1 MQYTQIMIEEM
12 KSYLETKGF
21 KELEDQGGST
31 KEYVFEKILNPGYLP
46 KIVIKVFTSISKT
59 NDSGRRKGEDAIR
72 VCAINLTQ
80 KQGWIKTV
88 KVLRVN
94 GWHNNLQKAI
104 DTVIRQ
110 STWRLRNQ
118 KPDPQTFKPPV
129 RSLMMNDLVND
140 IWGKPH
146 NDGGYSAEASTLN
159 ANKNRRPRNL
169 CPKCDGVYGR
179 KDLKK
184 TIPMG
189 DPIDHEIG
197 GWEFV
202 CPHCGVLLTIW
213 ND

>member
-1 MQYTQIMIEEM
+1 MHYTTITIEEM
-12 KSYLETKGF
+12 KPYLESKGF
-21 KELEDQGGST
+21 SELSDQGGST
-31 KEYVFEKILNPGYLP
+31 KEYVFEKMLNPGYLP
-46 KIVIKVFTSISKT
+46 KIVIKVFTSISKV

-72 VCAINLTQ
+72 VCAVNLTQ

-94 GWHNNLQKAI
+94 GWRNNLQKAI
-104 DTVIRQ
+104 DSVTRQ

-118 KPDPQTFKPPV
+118 KPDPQTFKPPI
-129 RSLMMNDLVND
+129 RSQSMNELVNS
-140 IWGKPH
+140 IWGSQ
-146 NDGGYSAEASTLN
+146 DYSAEASTLD
-159 ANKNRRPRNL
+159 ANKDRRPRNL

-184 TIPMG
+184 IIPMG

-202 CPHCGVLLTIW
+202 CPHCGTLLTVW